1 MGTQP
6 VSSTQTNTSNIASA
20 DSTDLQSK
28 TQRTARINHPLR
40 SIIWR
45 AARLDVVTGVLISP
59 VHALCEVA
67 LGFVTGALLQLIF
80 SSASENNFQ
89 RILPKALADL
99 LPNLI
104 SASREQWMTLVP
116 AMLVLVGFC
125 RMLTSF
131 GSNYLLERAGHRVAH
146 ALRTQF
152 LDSYLQ
158 TSGRVLDTRNP
169 DEVTNRILLDTT
181 LLQGLVSKGTI
192 GALRDG
198 LVVVG
203 TALAMLYIAS
213 YFFIV
218 LLFVFIPVFLALRW
232 VSRRL
237 EFYTRESAR
246 RQVELATRGMQTR
259 NGLAAIYGMGAQSRE
274 KHDLQLLSN
283 EYFQFIRKTF
293 LLRVGFRPAMEVF
306 AVAILALALQWRLNT
321 AGEVD
326 VASYSTVFVLAALS
340 FRPLKNVSGFV
351 SQFAELKA
359 VWSRL
364 TDEWD
369 VVHTATHRPQ
379 YSLQSEVLRPGV
391 ALRVFDLAYDSL
403 DGRRILYPTS
413 IDFKEGQRIALVGES
428 GAGKSTL
435 LRLLAGLLP
444 PNQGQ
449 VVGASKSL
457 LATQSP
463 YVFQG
468 SIFENIVY
476 PQLPEQSSELRRA
489 RERALELVLTL
500 MLAHTAAGAELFL
513 NKKVGF
519 MGEGLSGG
527 EKARVALARL
537 LFADKPI
544 LLLDEPTANLD
555 ATSAA
560 AFWEAVWRWQRMPG
574 RARTVVAVTHAR
586 KELEHFDEAYLFS
599 EGKHVWSGSGK
610 EASVLEMSD
619 PQKLLK
625 HVVPEPLPT

>member
-1 MGTQP
+1 
-6 VSSTQTNTSNIASA
+6 
-20 DSTDLQSK
+20 
-28 TQRTARINHPLR
+28 
-40 SIIWR
+40 
-45 AARLDVVTGVLISP
+45 VVTGVLISP

-80 SSASENNFQ
+80 SSASESNLH
-89 RILPKALADL
+89 RILPKAIADL
-99 LPNLI
+99 LPNLML
-104 SASREQWMTLVP
+104 ASREQWMTIIP
-116 AMLVLVGFC
+116 ALLVLVGFC

-158 TSGRVLDTRNP
+158 TSGRVLDSRNP

-198 LVVVG
+198 LVVIG

-213 YFFIV
+213 YFFVV
-218 LLFVFIPVFLALRW
+218 LLLIFVPIFVVLRW

-246 RQVELATRGMQTR
+246 RQVELATRGMQAR
-259 NGLAAIYGMGAQSRE
+259 NGLAAIYGMGAQHRE
-274 KHDLQLLSN
+274 QRDLQKLSN
-283 EYFQFIRKTF
+283 DYFDFISKTF

-306 AVAILALALQWRLNT
+306 AVAILAMALQWRLNT
-321 AGEVD
+321 VGEVD
-326 VASYSTVFVLAALS
+326 MASYSTVFVLAALS

-369 VVHTATHRPQ
+369 TVHSAIQRPQ
-379 YSLQSEVLRPGV
+379 LSTEQEILRAGV
-391 ALRVFDLAYDSL
+391 AMRVAGLVYDSL
-403 DGRRILYPTS
+403 DSRRILYPTN

-444 PNQGQ
+444 PSEGH
-449 VVGASKSL
+449 VVGTSKTL

-468 SIFENIVY
+468 TIFENIVY
-476 PQLPEQSSELRRA
+476 PVASLQPTDSRRA

-500 MLAHTAAGAELFL
+500 MLAHTSAGAELFL

-537 LFADKPI
+537 LYADKPI

-555 ATSAA
+555 STSAA
-560 AFWEAVWRWQRMPG
+560 AFWEAVWRWQQMPG
-574 RARTVVAVTHAR
+574 RARTVIAVTHAR
-586 KELEHFDEAYLFS
+586 KELEHFNEAYLFS
-599 EGKHVWSGSGK
+599 AGKLIWSGSGQ
-610 EASVLEMSD
+610 EASVLETPDVHGRVTRVDEGM
-619 PQKLLK
+619 PQA
-625 HVVPEPLPT
+625 

>member
-1 MGTQP
+1 
-6 VSSTQTNTSNIASA
+6 VKST
-20 DSTDLQSK
+20 
-28 TQRTARINHPLR
+28 HPLR
-40 SIIWR
+40 SIIWK

-59 VHALCEVA
+59 LHALCEVA

-80 SSASENNFQ
+80 SSSAAESNLQ
-89 RILPKALADL
+89 KILPKAVADL
-99 LPNLI
+99 LPNLV
-104 SASREQWMTLVP
+104 SASREQWMTLIPVL
-116 AMLVLVGFC
+116 LVLVGFF
-125 RMLTSF
+125 RMVTSF

-158 TSGRVLDTRNP
+158 TSGRVLDARNP

-198 LVVVG
+198 LVVMG

-213 YFFIV
+213 YFFIA
-218 LLFVFIPVFLALRW
+218 LLLIFVPVFLVLRW

-246 RQVELATRGMQTR
+246 RQVELATRGMQMR

-274 KHDLQLLSN
+274 QHDLKTLSN
-283 EYFQFIRKTF
+283 DYFHFIRRTF

-306 AVAILALALQWRLNT
+306 AVAILALALQWRLNS

-369 VVHTATHRPQ
+369 VVHAAKHLSQASPEQ
-379 YSLQSEVLRPGV
+379 EGLRPGV
-391 ALRVFDLAYDSL
+391 ALRIFNLAYDSL
-403 DGRRILYPTS
+403 DGRRILYPTT
-413 IDFKEGQRIALVGES
+413 IDFMEGQRIALVGES

-444 PNQGQ
+444 PIQGH
-449 VVGASKSL
+449 VLGASKTL

-468 SIFENIVY
+468 SIFENIIY
-476 PQLPEQSSELRRA
+476 PQIPAQSAESRRA

-500 MLAHTAAGAELFL
+500 MLAHTTAGAELFL

-537 LFADKPI
+537 LFADKQI

-555 ATSAA
+555 AASAA
-560 AFWEAVWRWQRMPG
+560 AFWEAVWRWQSMPG
-574 RARTVVAVTHAR
+574 RARTVIAVTHAR
-586 KELEHFDEAYLFS
+586 KELTDFQDVYLFS
-599 EGKHVWSGSGK
+599 GGKLVWKGTGK
-610 EASVLEMSD
+610 EAVVLD
-619 PQKLLK
+619 VAKL
-625 HVVPEPLPT
+625 HAQENHAPMESSQT